1 MSRRAL
7 AAICAVFMAAAASA
21 SIWLSPTQKLSAALS
36 RTNLEVIIPQRFGDW
51 EVEKAGYLSVVNP
64 QTEDVLKKIYT
75 QIVSRAYVNSSGY
88 RVMLS
93 VAYGDDQ
100 RDAMQLHYP
109 EVCYP
114 AQGFTV
120 QSNEIGRV
128 VTDFGAID
136 VRRLGTNL
144 GGRRPEP
151 VTYWTTVGDRAVLGG
166 TDKKLAEMAYGFRGF
181 IPDGLLFRV
190 SSIDPEMTK
199 AFLIQDGFIR
209 SLMLAGGPVI
219 RLRLAGLGSEK
230 VTGASGMGLQ

>member
-36 RTNLEVIIPQRFGDW
+36 RTDLKVAIPQRFGDW
-51 EVEKAGYLSVVNP
+51 AVEKSGDSLVVNP
-64 QTEDVLKKIYT
+64 QAEEVLKNIYT
-75 QIVSRAYVNSSGY
+75 QIVARTYVNSSGY

-100 RDAMQLHYP
+100 RDAKQLHYP

-114 AQGFTV
+114 AQGFVV

-128 VTDFGAID
+128 ITDFGVIE

-166 TDKKLAEMAYGFRGF
+166 TDKKFAEMAYGFRGF

-209 SLMLAGGPVI
+209 SLMLAGAPAM
-219 RLRLAGLGSEK
+219 RMRLAGLGSAK
-230 VTGASGMGLQ
+230 VTGAFEKGPQ